1 MTAPFA
7 APSVVE
13 LIMERIRDA
22 IVRRLL
28 QPGERY
34 SADKVAELLGLG
46 VSRTPVREAMARLAN
61 VGMVRLE
68 RNRGIRIVEANTG
81 DIRDLFQ
88 LRLMVEVPAT
98 FRAVQR
104 HVDAELIYRLE
115 TELAAMDQAAKA
127 TIALAS
133 LPGGEAAQFMPVN
146 EDFLRHD
153 ILFHKLLIE
162 RSNNARLVASVNQW
176 RDVITAQR
184 GWQLSE
190 PRDLLG
196 LYDEHEQILQAARE
210 RDPYAAAQAMYEH
223 LVNTGTRALEE
234 LQCVDSDS
242 DPFDPLW
249 YEGIPEPSQ
258 QPSRLEK
265 G

>member
-1 MTAPFA
+1 
-7 APSVVE
+7 
-13 LIMERIRDA
+13 
-22 IVRRLL
+22 
-28 QPGERY
+28 
-34 SADKVAELLGLG
+34 
-46 VSRTPVREAMARLAN
+46 
-61 VGMVRLE
+61 MVRLE

-133 LPGGEAAQFMPVN
+133 LPGGEPAQFMPVN

-162 RSNNARLVASVNQW
+162 RSNNARLVSSVNQW
-176 RDVITAQR
+176 RDVILTFLLLWDQTH
-184 GWQLSE
+184 QLS
-190 PRDLLG
+190 
-196 LYDEHEQILQAARE
+196 QE
-210 RDPYAAAQAMYEH
+210 R
-223 LVNTGTRALEE
+223 
-234 LQCVDSDS
+234 
-242 DPFDPLW
+242 
-249 YEGIPEPSQ
+249 
-258 QPSRLEK
+258 
-265 G
+265 